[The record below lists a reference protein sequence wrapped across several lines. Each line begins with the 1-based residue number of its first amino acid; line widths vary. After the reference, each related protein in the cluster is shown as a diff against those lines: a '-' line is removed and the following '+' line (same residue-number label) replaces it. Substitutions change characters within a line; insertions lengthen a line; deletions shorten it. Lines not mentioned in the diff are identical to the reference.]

1 MNRVYIAGA
10 GMTAF
15 GKHLDRG
22 LKSLAS
28 EAISAALSDAGLS
41 KDAIQAA
48 YMGNAAAG
56 VMTGQVLVP
65 GQVVLRGMGLGR
77 IPVVN
82 IENACATSASAFQQA
97 VTMIEL
103 GAYDVVL
110 VAGFEKLYSED
121 KRKTF
126 SVFQG
131 AVDVESMNNVLASLA
146 KNIKETGS
154 EADLAGAGTTRS
166 LFMDIYAAMARKYS
180 KETGATARHFAMVSA
195 KNSRHGSLNPKAQ
208 FREVLT
214 VEEVLAAPMVV
225 APLTRPMCSP
235 IGDGAAALV
244 LVSEKK
250 AKAIGLRK
258 RVRVLS
264 SVAATGWDYQ
274 DGEEKLVPYTVR
286 NAYEKAAIEPGD
298 IDVVELHDA
307 GAPAE
312 LIYYEY
318 LGLAR
323 PGAGIELIESGA
335 TELGGRIPV
344 NPSGGLLRKGHPIG
358 ASGCAQLVELFD
370 QLLGRAEARQVDGA
384 RTAVAENGGGWIG
397 DDAATI
403 VVSVLQREDQ

>member
-121 KRKTF
+121 KHKTF

-131 AVDVESMNNVLASLA
+131 AVDVESMDNVLASLA

-180 KETGATARHFAMVSA
+180 KETGATARHFR
-195 KNSRHGSLNPKAQ
+195 NG
-208 FREVLT
+208 
-214 VEEVLAAPMVV
+214 
-225 APLTRPMCSP
+225 
-235 IGDGAAALV
+235 IG
-244 LVSEKK
+244 KK
-250 AKAIGLRK
+250 FK
-258 RVRVLS
+258 
-264 SVAATGWDYQ
+264 
-274 DGEEKLVPYTVR
+274 
-286 NAYEKAAIEPGD
+286 
-298 IDVVELHDA
+298 
-307 GAPAE
+307 
-312 LIYYEY
+312 
-318 LGLAR
+318 
-323 PGAGIELIESGA
+323 
-335 TELGGRIPV
+335 
-344 NPSGGLLRKGHPIG
+344 
-358 ASGCAQLVELFD
+358 
-370 QLLGRAEARQVDGA
+370 ARQF
-384 RTAVAENGGGWIG
+384 E
-397 DDAATI
+397 
-403 VVSVLQREDQ
+403 S